1 MVLTLYIDIFANT
14 QKGSVTLGVP
24 IFDVVAVILLMVIS
38 QFSMPMLIGIIF
50 GSIIAVLNF
59 RLLALTLEKAV
70 NLPPGKAQAY
80 TGVRYM
86 IRLTITAAALIVS
99 IKNPNLHIIGTA
111 IGLISTQVVIFIKT
125 LIASKFKRKEV

>member
-1 MVLTLYIDIFANT
+1 MDVKVAKEVRSITI
-14 QKGSVTLGVP
+14 GVP
-24 IFDVVAVILLMVIS
+24 IFDIVAIILLVIISRFGIFEFGIPMVI
-38 QFSMPMLIGIIF
+38 GIVF
-50 GSIIAVLNF
+50 GSVIAILNF

-86 IRLTITAAALIVS
+86 IRLAITAAALIVS

-125 LIASKFKRKEV
+125 LLASKFKRKEV

>member
-1 MVLTLYIDIFANT
+1 MDVKVA
-14 QKGSVTLGVP
+14 KEVKAVTIGVP
-24 IFDVVAVILLMVIS
+24 IFDIVAVILLMIIS
-38 QFSMPMLIGIIF
+38 KFSMPMLIGIIF
-50 GSIIAVLNF
+50 GSVIAVLNF

-86 IRLTITAAALIVS
+86 IRLTITAAALNVS

-111 IGLISTQVVIFIKT
+111 IGLISTQVVKFIKT

>member
-1 MVLTLYIDIFANT
+1 MDVKVA
-14 QKGSVTLGVP
+14 KEVKAVTLGVP
-24 IFDVVAVILLMVIS
+24 IFDIVAIILLIAIS
-38 QFSMPMLIGIIF
+38 RFSMPMLIGIIF

-99 IKNPNLHIIGTA
+99 INNPNLHIIGTA
-111 IGLISTQVVIFIKT
+111 IGLISTQVVIFVKT
-125 LIASKFKRKEV
+125 IITSKFKRKL

>member
-1 MVLTLYIDIFANT
+1 MDVKVA
-14 QKGSVTLGVP
+14 KEVKAVTAGVP

-38 QFSMPMLIGIIF
+38 QFSIPMLMGIIF

-59 RLLALTLEKAV
+59 RLLA
-70 NLPPGKAQAY
+70 LPPGKAQAY

-125 LIASKFKRKEV
+125 FIVSKFKRKEV

>member
-1 MVLTLYIDIFANT
+1 MDVKVSKEVKA
-14 QKGSVTLGVP
+14 VTLGVP
-24 IFDVVAVILLMVIS
+24 IFDIVAVIVLMLIS
-38 QFSMPMLIGIIF
+38 KFSMPMLVGIIF
-50 GSIIAVLNF
+50 GSVIAVLNF

-99 IKNPNLHIIGTA
+99 VKNL
-111 IGLISTQVVIFIKT
+111 
-125 LIASKFKRKEV
+125 

>member
-1 MVLTLYIDIFANT
+1 MDVKVA
-14 QKGSVTLGVP
+14 KEVKAVSMGVP
-24 IFDVVAVILLMVIS
+24 IFDAVAVLLLIAIS
-38 QFSMPMLIGIIF
+38 QFSIPMLIGIIF
-50 GSIIAVLNF
+50 GSVVAVLNF
-59 RLLALTLEKAV
+59 RL

-125 LIASKFKRKEV
+125 FIVSKFKRKEV

>member
-1 MVLTLYIDIFANT
+1 MDVKVA
-14 QKGSVTLGVP
+14 KEVKAVTLGVP
-24 IFDVVAVILLMVIS
+24 IFDIVAIILLIAIS

-70 NLPPGKAQAY
+70 NLPPGKAQAS

-99 IKNPNLHIIGTA
+99 INNPNLHIIGTA
-111 IGLISTQVVIFIKT
+111 IGLISTQVVIFVKT
-125 LIASKFKRKEV
+125 IITSKFKRKEV

>member
-1 MVLTLYIDIFANT
+1 MDVKVA
-14 QKGSVTLGVP
+14 KEVKAVSMGVP
-24 IFDVVAVILLMVIS
+24 IFDAVAVLLLIAIS
-38 QFSMPMLIGIIF
+38 QFSIPMLIGIIF
-50 GSIIAVLNF
+50 GSVVAVLNF

-86 IRLTITAAALIVS
+86 ITITAAALIVS

-125 LIASKFKRKEV
+125 FIVSKFKRKEV

>member
-1 MVLTLYIDIFANT
+1 MDVKVSKEVKA
-14 QKGSVTLGVP
+14 VTLGVP
-24 IFDVVAVILLMVIS
+24 IFDIVAVIVLMLIS
-38 QFSMPMLIGIIF
+38 KFSMPMLVGIIF

-99 IKNPNLHIIGTA
+99 VKNPNLHIIGTA
-111 IGLISTQVVIFIKT
+111 IGLISTQVVIFVKT
-125 LIASKFKRKEV
+125 LITSKFKRKEV

>member
-1 MVLTLYIDIFANT
+1 MDVKVSKEVKA
-14 QKGSVTLGVP
+14 VTLGVP
-24 IFDVVAVILLMVIS
+24 IFDIAAVIVLMLIS
-38 QFSMPMLIGIIF
+38 KFSMPMLVGIIF
-50 GSIIAVLNF
+50 GSVIAVLNF

-70 NLPPGKAQAY
+70 NLPPGKSQAY

-99 IKNPNLHIIGTA
+99 VKNPNLHIIGTA

>member
-1 MVLTLYIDIFANT
+1 MDVKVA
-14 QKGSVTLGVP
+14 KEVKAVSMGVP
-24 IFDVVAVILLMVIS
+24 IFDAVAVLLLIAIS
-38 QFSMPMLIGIIF
+38 QFSIPMLIGIIF
-50 GSIIAVLNF
+50 GSVVAVLNF

-80 TGVRYM
+80 TG
-86 IRLTITAAALIVS
+86 S

-125 LIASKFKRKEV
+125 FIVSKFKRKEV

>member
-1 MVLTLYIDIFANT
+1 MDVKVSKEVKA
-14 QKGSVTLGVP
+14 VTLGVP
-24 IFDVVAVILLMVIS
+24 IFDIVAVIVLMLIS
-38 QFSMPMLIGIIF
+38 KFSMPMLVGIIF
-50 GSIIAVLNF
+50 GSVIAVLNF

-99 IKNPNLHIIGTA
+99 VKNPNLHIIGTA

-125 LIASKFKRKEV
+125 LVTSKFKRKEV

>member
-1 MVLTLYIDIFANT
+1 MDVKVA
-14 QKGSVTLGVP
+14 KEVKAVTAGVP

-38 QFSMPMLIGIIF
+38 QFSIPMLMGIIF

-59 RLLALTLEKAV
+59 RLLELTLEKAV
-70 NLPPGKAQAY
+70 NLPPGKAQSY

>member
-1 MVLTLYIDIFANT
+1 MDVKVSKEVKA
-14 QKGSVTLGVP
+14 VTLGVP
-24 IFDVVAVILLMVIS
+24 IFDIAAVIVLMIIS
-38 QFSMPMLIGIIF
+38 KFSMPMLIGIIF
-50 GSIIAVLNF
+50 GSVIAVLNF

-99 IKNPNLHIIGTA
+99 VKNPNLHIIGTA

>member
-1 MVLTLYIDIFANT
+1 MDVKVSKEVKA
-14 QKGSVTLGVP
+14 VTLGVP
-24 IFDVVAVILLMVIS
+24 IFDIVAVIVLMLIS
-38 QFSMPMLIGIIF
+38 KFSMPMLVGIIF
-50 GSIIAVLNF
+50 GSVIAVLNF

-99 IKNPNLHIIGTA
+99 VKNPNLHIIGTA

>member
-1 MVLTLYIDIFANT
+1 MDVKVA
-14 QKGSVTLGVP
+14 KEVKAVTIGVP
-24 IFDVVAVILLMVIS
+24 IFDIVAVILLMIIS
-38 QFSMPMLIGIIF
+38 KFSMPMLIGIIF
-50 GSIIAVLNF
+50 GSVIAVLNF

-86 IRLTITAAALIVS
+86 VRLTITAAALIVS
-99 IKNPNLHIIGTA
+99 VKNPNLHIIGTA